1 MIKMITQTI
10 DPHHFVRRSRQIKAR
25 IPFVLAQWGLLPR
38 FKRWRLAQDPD
49 TGMVVLFGVLNTKYI
64 ATHTTT
70 PFSNY
75 FDPRLLHDMTKE
87 LQVRVISSAND
98 GLRYA
103 FILDK
108 GLPDITQNSRA
119 LMDSSGIG
127 TISTPGPAEPREP
140 YVVDPVPP
148 QPNNSASVNNHG
160 IPHQRLDRF
169 LKIAAAL
176 EAMENA
182 PTQPMPEVLLTSAA
196 EFNQQM
202 AEYEASRNNNNPQ
215 RP

>member
-1 MIKMITQTI
+1 MINQTI

-75 FDPRLLHDMTKE
+75 FDPRLLHDISKE
-87 LQVRVISSAND
+87 LQVQVISSAND

-103 FILDK
+103 FILEK
-108 GLPDITQNSRA
+108 GQLEITQNSRA
-119 LMDSSGIG
+119 LVDSSMVG
-127 TISTPGPAEPREP
+127 TTASPEPAEPREQHI
-140 YVVDPVPP
+140 VDQLPP
-148 QPNNSASVNNHG
+148 QPNNSAAVTKQD
-160 IPHQRLDRF
+160 IPYQKLDRL

-182 PTQPMPEVLLTSAA
+182 PAQPPPEVLVTSAA

-202 AEYEASRNNNNPQ
+202 AEYEANRNTNNIQ

>member
-25 IPFVLAQWGLLPR
+25 LPFVLAQWGLLPR

-64 ATHTTT
+64 ASHTTT

-75 FDPRLLHDMTKE
+75 FDPRLLHDLTRE
-87 LQVRVISSAND
+87 LQVQVISSAND

-108 GLPDITQNSRA
+108 GLPDITQNNRA
-119 LMDSSGIG
+119 LMDSAGVVP
-127 TISTPGPAEPREP
+127 ISAREPIEPRAP
-140 YVVDPVPP
+140 DVVDQMPP
-148 QPNNSASVNNHG
+148 QPNNSTAVNHPS

-182 PTQPMPEVLLTSAA
+182 PTQPLPEVLVTSAA